1 MAEVPDAIIPGEPD
15 EPEHEPI
22 DLGGLLGGMD
32 IGSLIGA
39 AQSMQEQFAEA
50 QARLAET
57 VVEGNAG
64 GGVVR
69 ISSTGD
75 GRFTEVHISPDAFD
89 PDDPSMLED
98 LVLAALHD
106 VAVQVSALQNAD
118 SPLGGDGGLGA
129 LGLGDLGG
137 LLGGP

>member
-1 MAEVPDAIIPGEPD
+1 MAELPDAIIPGEPE
-15 EPEHEPI
+15 EPNHDPT
-22 DLGGLLGGMD
+22 DLGGLLGGLD

-57 VVEGNAG
+57 IVEGKAG

-106 VAVQVSALQNAD
+106 VAEQVSGLQNAG
-118 SPLGGDGGLGA
+118 SPLGDDGGLGA